1 MSGYG
6 FPTYSFGQ
14 PNTNSFM
21 NINDNQY
28 NRYMNMLNAQ
38 QNQQPKSDTNAD
50 FIIVSNIDEAKNS
63 IVQNGQIRWFR
74 HSSKPEVYVKAVS
87 MTGQP
92 SFNAY
97 KLEEFNFEQS
107 NEKNNTNFVTMDK
120 FTELNNVTMDKFSE
134 LNNEVAQLKDIVANQ
149 NNYIKNMSGNKSTKP
164 SNKEAK

>member
-38 QNQQPKSDTNAD
+38 QNQQTKSDTNAD

-107 NEKNNTNFVTMDK
+107 NEQNSVNFVTMDK
-120 FTELNNVTMDKFSE
+120 FAE